1 MCCVSACAIPAAA
14 AEVDR
19 ARLGGGGASGH
30 ERYRLKPELFPRSQE
45 LNLSPQALL
54 ALQELS
60 KRSGRS
66 MGEIAEEIISKNLD
80 SPPKD

>member
-1 MCCVSACAIPAAA
+1 MSN
-14 AEVDR
+14 
-19 ARLGGGGASGH
+19 
-30 ERYRLKPELFPRSQE
+30 K
-45 LNLSPQALL
+45 LL

-80 SPPKD
+80 SPSED